1 MTKRNNFIDFIDI
14 FLNLIF
20 PPKCVICKKNGDIL
34 CENCFS
40 KIKHFPQ
47 QKINPPQNIDL
58 MIVCG
63 YYDGI
68 LKKLIRKFKFSKQKS
83 LSSYLVRFVEE
94 CIRDTNYFLSIDL
107 ITSVPLYE
115 TRLKERGFN
124 QSELIAKQ
132 LSNFL
137 NLPYD
142 GNILKRIK
150 ETSFMYSLSKNE
162 RKKNVK
168 GVFSVSRNLNGL
180 NILLVDDILTTG
192 ATLSEIASEIKKH
205 GANSVYALAVA
216 KSVI

>member
-1 MTKRNNFIDFIDI
+1 MAKNNFLDFLDI

-20 PPKCVICKKNGDIL
+20 PSKCVICNKIGDIL

-68 LKKLIRKFKFSKQKS
+68 LKTLIRKFKFSKKKS
-83 LSSYLVRFVEE
+83 LSPYLFNFIKKCIENKSYFS
-94 CIRDTNYFLSIDL
+94 SIDL
-107 ITSVPLYE
+107 ITSVPLHKN
-115 TRLKERGFN
+115 RLKERGFN
-124 QSELIAKQ
+124 QSELIAKE

-137 NLPYD
+137 NIPYD
-142 GNILKRIK
+142 GNILERVK
-150 ETSFMYSLSKNE
+150 ETSFMYNLSKSE

-180 NILLVDDILTTG
+180 NILIIDDILTTG
-192 ATLSEIASEIKKH
+192 ATLSEIASEIKKN
-205 GANSVYALAVA
+205 GANSVYALVVA
-216 KSVI
+216 KSVM

>member
-1 MTKRNNFIDFIDI
+1 MAKRNNFSDFFDI

-20 PPKCVICKKNGDIL
+20 PPKCVICKKIGDVL

-47 QKINPPQNIDL
+47 QKINPPKNINL
-58 MIVCG
+58 MVVCG

-68 LKKLIRKFKFSKQKS
+68 LKKLIRKFKFSKKKS

-94 CIRDTNYFLSIDL
+94 CIKDKNYFYSADI
-107 ITSVPLYE
+107 ITSVPLHQ

-150 ETSFMYSLSKNE
+150 ETSFMYNLSKSE

-180 NILLVDDILTTG
+180 NILIIDDILTTG
-192 ATLSEIASEIKKH
+192 ATLSEIASEIKKN
-205 GANSVYALAVA
+205 GANSVYALVVA
-216 KSVI
+216 KSVM